1 MFRKIVPFEVVADET
16 SRHLLSPMQKLIP
29 EAVQAAIQALDGG
42 GSVDQAG
49 QALLAGLQV
58 WAEKIKAEQEAR
70 VQSLRT
76 ELSKARKSKYEK
88 EKEMKQLLGQIKK
101 IEEELE
107 IAEKDKIKLERIITS
122 QNQILAQQH
131 DQIMRFLSTAQDDT
145 HS

>member
-1 MFRKIVPFEVVADET
+1 MFRKIIPFEVVADET

-29 EAVQAAIQALDGG
+29 DAVQAAIQALDGG

-58 WAEKIKAEQEAR
+58 WAEKIKADQEER
-70 VQSLRT
+70 VQSLRI
-76 ELSKARKSKYEK
+76 ELSEAWESKDEK
-88 EKEMKQLLGQIKK
+88 EKEMKQMLGQIKNIQK
-101 IEEELE
+101 ELE

-131 DQIMRFLSTAQDDT
+131 DQIMRFLSSAQDDT

>member
-49 QALLAGLQV
+49 QAFLAGLQV
-58 WAEKIKAEQEAR
+58 WAEKTKAEQEAR
-70 VQSLRT
+70 AQSIRT
-76 ELSKARKSKYEK
+76 ELSEARNSKYEK
-88 EKEMKQLLGQIKK
+88 ENEMKQLLGQIKN
-101 IEEELE
+101 IEAELE
-107 IAEKDKIKLERIITS
+107 IAKKDKLKLERIITS
-122 QNQILAQQH
+122 QNQIVAQQH
-131 DQIMRFLSTAQDDT
+131 DQIMRFLSSSQDDT

>member
-76 ELSKARKSKYEK
+76 ELSEARKSKYEK
-88 EKEMKQLLGQIKK
+88 EKEMKQMLGQIKN
-101 IEEELE
+101 IQEELE

-131 DQIMRFLSTAQDDT
+131 DQIMRFLSSAQDDT

>member
-58 WAEKIKAEQEAR
+58 WAEKIKAEQEER
-70 VQSLRT
+70 VQSHRT
-76 ELSKARKSKYEK
+76 ELSEAWKSKDEK
-88 EKEMKQLLGQIKK
+88 EKEMKQLLGQIEK
-101 IEEELE
+101 IKEELE
-107 IAEKDKIKLERIITS
+107 IAKKDKIILERIITS

-131 DQIMRFLSTAQDDT
+131 DQIMRFLSSAQDDT

>member
-49 QALLAGLQV
+49 QAFLAGLQLWV
-58 WAEKIKAEQEAR
+58 EKIKAEQETR
-70 VQSLRT
+70 VQSIRT
-76 ELSKARKSKYEK
+76 ELSEARNSKYEK
-88 EKEMKQLLGQIKK
+88 EKEMKQLIGQIKN

-107 IAEKDKIKLERIITS
+107 ITKKDKIKLERIITS

>member
-58 WAEKIKAEQEAR
+58 WAEKIKAEQEER

-76 ELSKARKSKYEK
+76 ELSEARKSKDEK
-88 EKEMKQLLGQIKK
+88 EKEMKQLLVLCHTWIDG
-101 IEEELE
+101 
-107 IAEKDKIKLERIITS
+107 
-122 QNQILAQQH
+122 
-131 DQIMRFLSTAQDDT
+131 
-145 HS
+145 

>member
-1 MFRKIVPFEVVADET
+1 MFRKIVPFEVVVDET
-16 SRHLLSPMQKLIP
+16 SRHLLAPMQKLIP

-49 QALLAGLQV
+49 QAFLAGLQT
-58 WAEKIKAEQEAR
+58 WAEKIKAEQETR
-70 VQSLRT
+70 VQSIRT
-76 ELSKARKSKYEK
+76 ELSEAQNSKYEK
-88 EKEMKQLLGQIKK
+88 EKEMKQLLGQIKN

-107 IAEKDKIKLERIITS
+107 MVKKDKFNLERIIAS
-122 QNQILAQQH
+122 QNKILAQQH

>member
-49 QALLAGLQV
+49 QAFLAGLQI
-58 WAEKIKAEQEAR
+58 WAEKIKAEHETKVQSIRKELSEAR
-70 VQSLRT
+70 N
-76 ELSKARKSKYEK
+76 SKYEK
-88 EKEMKQLLGQIKK
+88 EKEMKQLLGQIKN

-107 IAEKDKIKLERIITS
+107 ITKKDKIKLERIIAS

-131 DQIMRFLSTAQDDT
+131 DQIMRFLSSAQDDT

>member
-49 QALLAGLQV
+49 QAFLAGLQI
-58 WAEKIKAEQEAR
+58 WAEKIKAEHETR
-70 VQSLRT
+70 VQSIRA
-76 ELSKARKSKYEK
+76 ELSEARNSKYEK
-88 EKEMKQLLGQIKK
+88 EKEMKQLLGQIKN

-107 IAEKDKIKLERIITS
+107 TVKKERVKLERIITS